1 MDLRVS
7 VILGL
12 MELLPLQQG
21 GVVALEEDWDCVVL
35 SCSFE

>member
-12 MELLPLQQG
+12 MELLLLQQG
-21 GVVALEEDWDCVVL
+21 GVVALEEDCDCVV
-35 SCSFE
+35 

>member
-12 MELLPLQQG
+12 MELLLLQQD
-21 GVVALEEDWDCVVL
+21 GVVALEEDCDCVV
-35 SCSFE
+35 